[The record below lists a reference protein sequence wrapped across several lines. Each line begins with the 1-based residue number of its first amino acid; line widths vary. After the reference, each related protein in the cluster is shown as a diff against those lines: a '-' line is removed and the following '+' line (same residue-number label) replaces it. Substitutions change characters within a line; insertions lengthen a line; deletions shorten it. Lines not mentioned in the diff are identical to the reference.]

1 MKTDLFKEDI
11 DETVKWCNDQYDKM
25 FAVYF
30 KEVRELHKRLQS
42 ASRPITDDEL
52 QQILVDLPM
61 QLFSASE
68 QLSQYKTALEV
79 IKLRIKAQE
88 AEVLRKSTA
97 RTAEL
102 RKSEAEMSQYE
113 EKIQYSLY
121 HSVVARVENEIELAK
136 ELIMG
141 AKKIWDARRKTEGAN
156 PVGYVNGVPEYKTP
170 IYGGTV

>member
-1 MKTDLFKEDI
+1 MKTDIFKEDI

-79 IKLRIKAQE
+79 IKLR
-88 AEVLRKSTA
+88 
-97 RTAEL
+97 
-102 RKSEAEMSQYE
+102 
-113 EKIQYSLY
+113 
-121 HSVVARVENEIELAK
+121 
-136 ELIMG
+136 
-141 AKKIWDARRKTEGAN
+141 
-156 PVGYVNGVPEYKTP
+156 
-170 IYGGTV
+170 